1 MKEYTTGN
9 AKVDQMGQIQI
20 TGNVTPQIWY
30 RTITRRNGRP
40 HLLAIAILSDI
51 VYWYRPAEMRDESSG
66 GITGYRKRF
75 RADMLQ
81 RSYDQFAESLGES
94 KRNVTDAI
102 VLLESLGVIKRE
114 FRTIEIG
121 GMKYNNV
128 LFIDLFPEQL
138 RRLTYPEAEEEKEHP
153 PCPEIPGEG
162 SQNPENDASLSRNSG
177 GGVTGECTPCPE
189 IPGEGSQ
196 NPGTRN
202 TENITEN
209 TTETVSSSSPPDDDR
224 TQKMIRECRAAALE
238 GGCAPELIDAV
249 ASELHRYGRVMS
261 LSPPAFLN
269 LCRNIADHASG
280 NIVNMSA
287 YIQKCIANMVLAQK
301 LSEANAAHRIRA
313 ENVFLKNSYG
323 VADWAAFEQNIL
335 SNF

>member
-1 MKEYTTGN
+1 MHMKEYTTGN

-162 SQNPENDASLSRNSG
+162 SQNSENDDALSRNSG
-177 GGVTGECTPCPE
+177 GGVTKSRDT
-189 IPGEGSQ
+189 
-196 NPGTRN
+196 
-202 TENITEN
+202 
-209 TTETVSSSSPPDDDR
+209 
-224 TQKMIRECRAAALE
+224 
-238 GGCAPELIDAV
+238 
-249 ASELHRYGRVMS
+249 
-261 LSPPAFLN
+261 
-269 LCRNIADHASG
+269 
-280 NIVNMSA
+280 
-287 YIQKCIANMVLAQK
+287 
-301 LSEANAAHRIRA
+301 
-313 ENVFLKNSYG
+313 
-323 VADWAAFEQNIL
+323 
-335 SNF
+335 